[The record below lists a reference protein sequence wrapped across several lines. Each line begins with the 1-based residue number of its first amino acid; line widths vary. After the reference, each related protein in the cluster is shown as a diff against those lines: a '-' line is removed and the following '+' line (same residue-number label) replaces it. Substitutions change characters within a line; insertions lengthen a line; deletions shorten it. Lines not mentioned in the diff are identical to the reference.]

1 MPFAFMQ
8 NGTVPNITIN
18 SVILAQGDELKLTAS
33 NLSDGSYKLV
43 LNSPSGQVISQTIDT
58 KDGYLDYALNL
69 DEGGNWAINLSG
81 NGLDTAMQ
89 VSVMPLLTSE
99 PDSTETEAVATTTV
113 NDTELTNEATDTILT
128 DNSEAST
135 SNENTDTQTTANIEE
150 SADSSQALNT
160 SVDNIIEE
168 TSVSIE
174 NIDNSTNLTVISTET
189 TEVSTT
195 QEPATEEPVTELTET
210 TNTEEASTEADE
222 ITAAEASTETVESAI
237 TQETSINTQAS
248 EITETTTSTQ
258 NTPEENLTDDES
270 NTTEALLE
278 ADTNNNTAENTST
291 VTSEQSISTNQET
304 TEETAITNNIEGNTD
319 GEIAN
324 NLEDNTE
331 NNTENTTEPE
341 AQAAQTETEVPEVSE
356 SQVFAPLSNAPID
369 FSIIDSNLLAKQS
382 NNTIWNLD
390 FAKDSGETSPDI
402 IQQENLVYLGHGNS
416 LLRIDSK
423 TGKILARWLLSG
435 QIISLS
441 ENTNDISIDVKIDDG
456 NTENFILSANTLDR
470 AAHFNSNPSLYSWL
484 ENEANVANPAARLTQ
499 DPTNPWL
506 YLKAAQAN
514 SDSVEA
520 KSLYNNAIATTNSF
534 YDAAGISRHL
544 LDSGQ
549 NALSTKSF
557 SKALGDF
564 AARGYDPRLLTNMDL
579 HESYNFPVKA
589 LNTAVAQG
597 NLTKAAV
604 LAEQVKYFLSPNNP
618 DVRASLVSYAD
629 LLKKN
634 GNKDE
639 ANNWR
644 KIAKSSNKT
653 TVSNIL
659 DKIFASLANV
669 AWYAA
674 LATLLSTL
682 ALHLVL
688 LFKYWRPQS
697 VILNRKRESGKK
709 PSPIARLFAIR
720 YYSTTEKLVLAL
732 ILAST
737 VLLAGLGTWNDK
749 AGNLPKA
756 IGSGSYANASI
767 QSFVNS
773 TNLSTQQGNFIKA
786 YTAQANNQANDAE
799 KYYRAAGEYPQ
810 ALNNLAILTGDNNLF
825 VETLKHAKN
834 LPEALFNSGQ
844 EVEGFDFQK
853 DFLAGKPI
861 LSVPTNEDFQAAL
874 SGSWQDAVAK
884 TFTSTYLLNANPFGL
899 NPILWKVIL
908 ALFAIYTLLS
918 LVWILWP
925 RPRMAR
931 NAPRSFIY
939 NILSFLVPG
948 SGMADEMWGILLLL
962 PWAIFGL
969 DAISR
974 FFGLGFAING
984 LSLRLDYFVLGAI
997 YIINLIAIVIEF
1009 LSYRQRM
1016 NKLKEDDI
1024 DLAREFNLIK

>member
-1 MPFAFMQ
+1 MRKLLILFILIAMPFAFMQ
-8 NGTVPNITIN
+8 NSTVPNITIN

-43 LNSPSGQVISQTIDT
+43 LNSPSGQIISQTIDT

-99 PDSTETEAVATTTV
+99 PDSTETEEVATTTV

-135 SNENTDTQTTANIEE
+135 SNENTDIQTTANSKE
-150 SADSSQALNT
+150 AVNNSQALNT

-168 TSVSIE
+168 TSASIE
-174 NIDNSTNLTVISTET
+174 NTDNPTSLAAISTET
-189 TEVSTT
+189 TEISTA
-195 QEPATEEPVTELTET
+195 QEPATQEPVAELTET
-210 TNTEEASTEADE
+210 TNTEEASTEVGE

-237 TQETSINTQAS
+237 TQETNINTQDS
-248 EITETTTSTQ
+248 ETTTVETTTSTQ
-258 NTPEENLTDDES
+258 NTQEENLTDDEP
-270 NTTEALLE
+270 TATEPLVETAI
-278 ADTNNNTAENTST
+278 NNNTAEKNTDIIA
-291 VTSEQSISTNQET
+291 SEQSISTDQEP
-304 TEETAITNNIEGNTD
+304 TEEVTIANNIEENTD
-319 GEIAN
+319 TA
-324 NLEDNTE
+324 LTNTDE
-331 NNTENTTEPE
+331 TN
-341 AQAAQTETEVPEVSE
+341 TEVPEVSE

-382 NNTIWNLD
+382 NNTIWSLD

-402 IQQENLVYLGHGNS
+402 VQQENLVYLGHGNS

-441 ENTNDISIDVKIDDG
+441 ENADDISIDVKIDDG

-484 ENEANVANPAARLTQ
+484 ENEASVANPAARLAQ

-514 SDSVEA
+514 TDSLEA

-534 YDAAGISRHL
+534 YDAAGISRNL

-589 LNTAVAQG
+589 LNMAVAQG

-709 PSPIARLFAIR
+709 PSPIARLFAVR

-756 IGSGSYANASI
+756 IGSGSYANESI

-773 TNLSTQQGNFIKA
+773 ANLSTQQGNFIKA
-786 YTAQANNQANDAE
+786 YTAQANNQANEAE

-825 VETLKHAKN
+825 VETLKRAKN
-834 LPEALFNSGQ
+834 LPEALFNSGK

-899 NPILWKVIL
+899 NPILWKIIL

-974 FFGLGFAING
+974 FFSLSFAING

-1016 NKLKEDDI
+1016 SKLKEDDI